1 MDAPISPDEMLT
13 ALKQKLRS
21 ARAHRH
27 LENVH
32 EMCRQI
38 HTGNAG
44 GSHQFSIVN
53 VARRLSAAHKGPALN
68 TLRSVEGSHFRQL
81 IRQWAAS
88 CTTNKTE
95 GSAEHTSS
103 TDGYRDLLL
112 QIPKVSVRSEVA
124 FLLAQGARART
135 QLDELKG
142 ISNIVI
148 DLRSSAEKAKEL
160 QLVPPSVRLLESE
173 RDAVRQVFDKSRLRR
188 FGIHATD
195 DGGLVVAGG
204 GVLFSAGFTT
214 GIQKLL
220 DAEGAK

>member
-32 EMCRQI
+32 EICRQI

-68 TLRSVEGSHFRQL
+68 TLRSVEGSHFRVL

-88 CTTNKTE
+88 CTTDNTA
-95 GSAEHTSS
+95 AEHTRS

-148 DLRSSAEKAKEL
+148 DLRSSSEKAKEL
-160 QLVPPSVRLLESE
+160 QLVPPSARLLESE
-173 RDAVRQVFDKSRLRR
+173 RDALRQVFDKSRLRR

-220 DAEGAK
+220 DAEGAT